1 MSSDVAIEVDALS
14 KSYRLAHAQPHTGL
28 RDLLAD
34 RLRHPFQRGPLDR
47 FQALDGVSF
56 DVARGEV
63 LGVIG
68 PNGAGKSTLL
78 KVLARITEP
87 DSGTAML
94 RGRLGSLLEVG
105 TGFHPELTGREN
117 VFLNGAILGMTRR
130 EIARSFDE
138 IVDFAD
144 VHRFLDTPVK
154 RYSSGM
160 YVRLAF
166 AVAAHLQAEIL
177 VVDEVL
183 AVGDVS
189 FQQKCLAK
197 MSDIAGEEGRTILFI
212 SHNMAAIQSLCH
224 RAVVLGGGRVVFDGD
239 VDEAVGAYLAIGRGT
254 EQVHPPGVWDHSGHD
269 NPFDPSGALVRRIAV
284 ETSGGPTDVVRTGSD
299 VTIRLE
305 VRGLRKGPAAD
316 QIAVQV
322 TSDLDVPVFNVN
334 TSMLAPTESRGR
346 ADEETAVVKIA
357 RLPLTPGQYWLT
369 VAVVEAHGGEPR
381 DVLVRGARF
390 TVIADDVYGSGYE
403 LTRRDGAVFVDAAW
417 EYHPS
422 EETET

>member
-1 MSSDVAIEVDALS
+1 MAIQVDDLR
-14 KSYRLAHAQPHTGL
+14 KSYRLSHAQAHSGL
-28 RDLLAD
+28 RELLAD
-34 RLRHPFQRGPLDR
+34 RIRHPFRRAPVDR
-47 FQALDGVSF
+47 FHALDGVTF
-56 DVARGEV
+56 EVARGEV

-87 DSGTAML
+87 DSGTALL

-117 VFLNGAILGMTRR
+117 VYLNGAILGMTRR

-138 IVDFAD
+138 IVEFAD

-166 AVAAHLQAEIL
+166 AVAAHLRAEIL

-183 AVGDVS
+183 AVGDVA

-197 MSDIAGEEGRTILFI
+197 MSDIAGEDGRTILFI

-224 RAVVLGGGRVVFDGD
+224 RALVLGGGRVVYDGD
-239 VDEAVGAYLAIGRGT
+239 VDGAVGAYLAIGRT
-254 EQVHPPGVWDHSGHD
+254 SDRVHPPGVWDHSDRENHYDAGG
-269 NPFDPSGALVRRIAV
+269 PLVRRIVV
-284 ETSGGPTDVVRTGSD
+284 EADGAPTDVVRTGSD
-299 VTIRLE
+299 IGIRLL
-305 VRGLRKGPAAD
+305 VRGRRRGPAAD

-334 TSMLAPTESRGR
+334 TSMVPPTREDSTAR
-346 ADEETAVVKIA
+346 DEDAQLTIKT
-357 RLPLTPGQYWLT
+357 LPLTPGQYWLT
-369 VAVVEAHGGEPR
+369 VAVMEAQGGEPR
-381 DVLVRGARF
+381 DVLIRAARF

-403 LTRRDGAVFVDAAW
+403 LTRRDGVVFVDASW
-417 EYHPS
+417 EYRRAA
-422 EETET
+422 ENEG